1 MSFTAWLIPLII
13 TGLFGWG
20 LVCGVDV
27 FDCFLQGA
35 KEGLRT
41 AASITPA
48 LVCLLTAVTM
58 LRASGGL
65 AVLTGFLRPATEAL
79 GFPAEALPLALLK
92 PVSGSGS
99 TALLHQ
105 LLEQYGPDGFIG
117 RVASVLAASSETTFY
132 AIAVYYGAVQVR
144 RTRHTLVSSLAG
156 DAAAML
162 MSALSVRLL
171 LGA

>member
-1 MSFTAWLIPLII
+1 MGFTAWLIPLII

-20 LVCGVDV
+20 LACGVDV

-65 AVLTGFLRPATEAL
+65 AVLTGFLRPASGLLRRKTPQTPAL
-79 GFPAEALPLALLK
+79 FK
-92 PVSGSGS
+92 
-99 TALLHQ
+99 
-105 LLEQYGPDGFIG
+105 F
-117 RVASVLAASSETTFY
+117 SSCFS
-132 AIAVYYGAVQVR
+132 AVKCYNHINKDHR
-144 RTRHTLVSSLAG
+144 
-156 DAAAML
+156 
-162 MSALSVRLL
+162 
-171 LGA
+171 

>member
-20 LVCGVDV
+20 LACGVDV

-65 AVLTGFLRPATEAL
+65 AVLTGFLRPAAEAL
-79 GFPAEALPLALLK
+79 RFPAEALPLALLK

-105 LLEQYGPDGFIG
+105 LLEQKI
-117 RVASVLAASSETTFY
+117 LHQQTK
-132 AIAVYYGAVQVR
+132 
-144 RTRHTLVSSLAG
+144 
-156 DAAAML
+156 ML
-162 MSALSVRLL
+162 FLRMLEQLRLL
-171 LGA
+171 LLRFLKKSLV